1 MKMNIRFKFVL
12 REVSMQ
18 SKSFIEIHARDF
30 RARGLGALFGLGVLV
45 MLSGA
50 GCQHRAAVA
59 PPAPAAERLITIG
72 GAVTEIVFALG
83 HGDEVVGV
91 DTSSVFP
98 PQAKLLPQVGY
109 QRTLAAEG
117 VLALRPTRL
126 LAAEEAGPPA
136 ALAQLR
142 SAGLAVEIIPSPST
156 LDGCRQKIE
165 KLAALL
171 GKRERGAQLIA
182 RLNEEVAQARTQPT
196 DPRQRVLF
204 LYTRGAGTLLIA
216 GSETSADSMIQLA
229 GAQNAAAAVRGHKP
243 LAAEALLGMRPD
255 VLLLTSRSLE
265 SFGGVQAIYQLPGLA
280 ALPSAQRPRI
290 ITQDDLLLL
299 GFGPRTG
306 QAIREL
312 RAKLDQTVGEVP
324 PATQAPATAQ
334 PVMAAAGPK

>member
-1 MKMNIRFKFVL
+1 MK
-12 REVSMQ
+12 
-18 SKSFIEIHARDF
+18 SKAFTEIHVRSY
-30 RARGLGALFGLGVLV
+30 RSRGQGALFGLCALL
-45 MLSGA
+45 MIASSA

-59 PPAPAAERLITIG
+59 PSATPAERLITIG
-72 GAVTEIVFALG
+72 GAVTEIAFALG
-83 HGDEVVGV
+83 HGDQVVGV

-126 LAAEEAGPPA
+126 IAAEEAGPPA

-142 SAGLAVEIIPSPST
+142 SSGLAVELIPSPPT

-165 KLAALL
+165 RIAALL
-171 GKRERGAQLIA
+171 GEKQRGAQLIA
-182 RLNEEVAQARTQPT
+182 RLDEQVAQARTQPT
-196 DPRQRVLF
+196 DPQQRVLF

-229 GAQNAAAAVRGHKP
+229 GAQNAAAALRGHKP

-265 SFGGVQAIYQLPGLA
+265 SFGGVQAVFQLPGLSS
-280 ALPSAQRPRI
+280 LPSNQRPRI
-290 ITQDDLLLL
+290 VTQDDLLLL

-306 QAIREL
+306 EAIREL
-312 RAKLDQTVGEVP
+312 RAKLAHSAGEAP
-324 PATQAPATAQ
+324 PTLSAPATASERS
-334 PVMAAAGPK
+334 VVATAGRQ

>member
-1 MKMNIRFKFVL
+1 MKIKAFT
-12 REVSMQ
+12 
-18 SKSFIEIHARDF
+18 EIHIHNCRP
-30 RARGLGALFGLGVLV
+30 RARGMLFGLCAFL
-45 MLSGA
+45 MLTGGS
-50 GCQHRAAVA
+50 GCQRRAAVA
-59 PPAPAAERLITIG
+59 PATPAAERLITIG

-83 HGDEVVGV
+83 HGDQVVGV

-126 LAAEEAGPPA
+126 LASEEAGPPA
-136 ALAQLR
+136 ALTQLK
-142 SAGLAVEIIPSPST
+142 SAGLAVELIPSPPT

-165 KLAALL
+165 KIAALL
-171 GKRERGAQLIA
+171 GARERGEQLIA
-182 RLNEEVAQARTQPT
+182 RLNDEVAQARTQPT

-204 LYTRGAGTLLIA
+204 LYTRGAGTLLIS
-216 GSETSADSMIQLA
+216 GSATSADSMIQLA
-229 GAQNAAAAVRGHKP
+229 GAQNAAAAVQGHKP

-265 SFGGVQAIYQLPGLA
+265 SFGGAAAIYQLPGLSG
-280 ALPSAQRPRI
+280 LPNSQRPRI

-306 QAIREL
+306 EAIREL
-312 RAKLDQTVGEVP
+312 RAKLARSASEVP
-324 PATQAPATAQ
+324 PTASERPVVATVGRQ
-334 PVMAAAGPK
+334 